1 MLIATLFTR
10 AKIRKQHKCPSTEE
24 RIKNMRCIYTLEYYY
39 YSAMNRNGVVSF
51 EEMWMDLE
59 TVTQSEE
66 SQKEKQILYIDAYM
80 WNPEKWCR

>member
-1 MLIATLFTR
+1 
-10 AKIRKQHKCPSTEE
+10 
-24 RIKNMRCIYTLEYYY
+24 
-39 YSAMNRNGVVSF
+39 MNRNGVVSF